1 MSRFC
6 CVWKHILCKIV
17 FINTYIFLCWL
28 QKLKK
33 NLIFTSLLDV
43 TSSVTNC
50 IAGESRLVLNA
61 MIIKSAAYAKKNA
74 VNQEHVVLGIPLI
87 TISPRIPA
95 HCKYP
100 CNPWRTGY
108 YLSPMK
114 RTYIF
119 QKRVEKKSLNCTLIT
134 CPRDESVKCVPLLHR
149 GNIPGVRDTGSRI
162 TVHTVIVMTARY

>member
-1 MSRFC
+1 
-6 CVWKHILCKIV
+6 LCERYFMQNCIHK
-17 FINTYIFLCWL
+17 YIYFLYWL
-28 QKLKK
+28 QKFKK

-50 IAGESRLVLNA
+50 IARESRLVLNA

-74 VNQEHVVLGIPLI
+74 VNQEHVLGIPLI
-87 TISPRIPA
+87 MISPRIPA

-119 QKRVEKKSLNCTLIT
+119 QKRREKKSLNCTLIT
-134 CPRDESVKCVPLLHR
+134 CPCDESVKCVPLLHR